1 MKIEGQKEIMKASNP
16 QSFLLERISAGIVA
30 IALTTYSMMVLQTQI
45 KEGFDTL
52 GNIFIVG
59 SATVAILCWWIALF
73 YQREQSRR
81 KMGFAFRGGVI
92 VGGISFLAGFLGPII
107 LTPQANQGPLV
118 GIFITGPIGF
128 VVGIIVGYLYSI
140 FKCRGKGA

>member
-1 MKIEGQKEIMKASNP
+1 MKVSNP
-16 QSFLLERISAGIVA
+16 QLFLLERISAGIVA
-30 IALTTYSMMVLQTQI
+30 IALTTYCLMVLQTQL

-52 GNIFIVG
+52 GNIIIVG
-59 SATVAILCWWIALF
+59 SATVAILCWWVALF

-81 KMGFAFRGGVI
+81 KMGLTFRGGVI
-92 VGGISFLAGFLGPII
+92 IGGISFLAGFLGPII

-128 VVGIIVGYLYSI
+128 VVGIIAGYIYSTL
-140 FKCRGKGA
+140 KTRGKGA

>member
-1 MKIEGQKEIMKASNP
+1 MKEKIMKATNS
-16 QSFLLERISAGIVA
+16 QSFLLERIIAGIGA
-30 IALTTYSMMVLQTQI
+30 IAFSTYSIMVLQTQL

-59 SATVAILCWWIALF
+59 SATAAILCWWIALF

-81 KMGFAFRGGVI
+81 KMSLTFRGGVI
-92 VGGISFLAGFLGPII
+92 VGGISFLGGFVGPII

-128 VVGIIVGYLYSI
+128 VLGIIIGYIHSI
-140 FKCRGKGA
+140 FRHRGKSA

>member
-1 MKIEGQKEIMKASNP
+1 MKSSNP
-16 QSFLLERISAGIVA
+16 QPFLLERVSAGIVA
-30 IALTTYSMMVLQTQI
+30 IALTIYILMVLQTQL

-59 SATVAILCWWIALF
+59 SATVAILCWWVALF

-81 KMGFAFRGGVI
+81 KMGLAFRGGVI
-92 VGGISFLAGFLGPII
+92 IGGISFLAGFLGPIV

-128 VVGIIVGYLYSI
+128 VVGIIAGYIYSI
-140 FKCRGKGA
+140 LKTRGTGA

>member
-1 MKIEGQKEIMKASNP
+1 MKVSNP
-16 QSFLLERISAGIVA
+16 QPFLLERISAGVIA
-30 IALTTYSMMVLQTQI
+30 TALTTYGLMVLQTQI

-52 GNIFIVG
+52 GNIFIIG
-59 SATVAILCWWIALF
+59 SATTAILCWWVALF
-73 YQREQSRR
+73 YQREQSRK
-81 KMGFAFRGGVI
+81 KMSLAFRGGVI

-128 VVGIIVGYLYSI
+128 VVGIIAGYIYSI
-140 FKCRGKGA
+140 FKGKA

>member
-1 MKIEGQKEIMKASNP
+1 MKMKEKIMNASNP
-16 QSFLLERISAGIVA
+16 QSFLLERIIAGTGAIVFS
-30 IALTTYSMMVLQTQI
+30 TYSIMVLQTQL

-59 SATVAILCWWIALF
+59 SVTAAILCWWIALF

-81 KMGFAFRGGVI
+81 KIGLAFRGGVI
-92 VGGISFLAGFLGPII
+92 VGGISFLAGFVGPII

-128 VVGIIVGYLYSI
+128 VVGIIIGYIYSI
-140 FKCRGKGA
+140 LKNSEKSA